1 MNAFKSYKLLIFFLL
16 TANISYSQISA
27 DLIGG
32 FNLSNN
38 KLNIEQIRTITIQID
53 RDIENWSQF
62 FPCRNTHD
70 ITASQAL

>member
-38 KLNIEQIRTITIQID
+38 KLNIE
-53 RDIENWSQF
+53 
-62 FPCRNTHD
+62 
-70 ITASQAL
+70 